1 MYNVRCIKKHLSS
14 NSSSIQNSVTTLG
27 KVKNRGI
34 KQSEKQSTKIKE
46 TTGKILSKKSSFIV
60 FKIRNI
66 LFTDPIFIAEDK
78 EPKKKKRYLFSF
90 YDRKIVCDTPP

>member
-1 MYNVRCIKKHLSS
+1 M
-14 NSSSIQNSVTTLG
+14 TTAE

-66 LFTDPIFIAEDK
+66 LFTDPIFIAEGK
-78 EPKKKKRYLFSF
+78 EPKKKGTFFHSMIKKF
-90 YDRKIVCDTPP
+90 YTIHPLNSILLTTGGK